1 MEIIDINIDRILS
14 CVSEDRR
21 QLYYNQI
28 QHLYNVE
35 WGSGPVINMLQFLKD
50 QNIKTIADIGANLGI
65 SLIKFY
71 EFLSPFTECY
81 CFEPDSTNFQV
92 LNNIVSS
99 LTGAN
104 IMCYNTGIYY
114 GKTEALVKSVGADT
128 PNESPGGY
136 FLDVLEPDA
145 ITDLGP
151 TSYFDNK
158 VFKLTELETIIK
170 TPLDLIKLDVE
181 GSEYNIIKNSSLLKQ
196 SKFLLV
202 EFHNNS
208 VSMISDFIAKYLP
221 QFNII
226 QQHQNTYL
234 LTK

>member
-1 MEIIDINIDRILS
+1 MEIIDINIDKILS
-14 CVSEDRR
+14 CVPEDRR

-35 WGSGPVINMLQFLKD
+35 WGSGPVINMLQFLKTK
-50 QNIKTIADIGANLGI
+50 NIKTIADVGANLGI

-71 EFLSPFTECY
+71 EFLSPFAECY
-81 CFEPDSTNFQV
+81 CFEPDSMNFEV

-104 IMCYNTGIYY
+104 IMCYSTGIYY

-145 ITDLGP
+145 ITELGP

-181 GSEYNIIKNSSLLKQ
+181 GSEYNIIKNSSLLQQ
-196 SKFLLV
+196 SRFLLV

-208 VSMISDFIAKYLP
+208 VSMILDFIAKYLP
-221 QFNII
+221 QFNLI